1 MEIPRVMLGSRFGFW
16 LMPWIVEMAT
26 SARWIPYCSLC
37 VQQPFQ
43 NLKIIEHIGFLILWD
58 ELYHCFLTPLCSGSE
73 AGHLSGVL
81 QLCIL
86 ILTKCTWIVKSFTHF
101 FILPLHFFFLVNIV
115 LGYTSLIADLFLVLW
130 FMIYES
136 CRWKVMHSPWSVSD
150 LWFIRLDGTLVDN
163 KQRKS
168 LLCSRLK
175 SHQQFSSHNLKL

>member
-43 NLKIIEHIGFLILWD
+43 NLKIIDHIGF
-58 ELYHCFLTPLCSGSE
+58 
-73 AGHLSGVL
+73 LSGVL

-115 LGYTSLIADLFLVLW
+115 LGFTSLIADLFLVLW

-136 CRWKVMHSPWSVSD
+136 CRWKVMHSPGSVSD

>member
-1 MEIPRVMLGSRFGFW
+1 
-16 LMPWIVEMAT
+16 MA
-26 SARWIPYCSLC
+26 I
-37 VQQPFQ
+37 
-43 NLKIIEHIGFLILWD
+43 ILWD

-73 AGHLSGVL
+73 AGHFSGVL

-136 CRWKVMHSPWSVSD
+136 CRWKVMHSRWSVSD

-168 LLCSRLK
+168 LLRPRLK
-175 SHQQFSSHNLKL
+175 SHQQFSSHKLKLLKVKCIKTVYRIAKAIMLFSLILWYEVSYLLRNISSVITNS